1 LSGGVANTL
10 YKSRI
15 VTPVRLFRTTELP
28 RPWRARFNALRHVA
42 QLPIDRES
50 QAAAVYIDIG
60 LQLVVSVPI
69 TIVVPRVRAA
79 RHCRPIEI
87 IIPQARRSINYS
99 AAVTAHYSQNSR
111 RLIIIRLANPHKIL
125 K

>member
-1 LSGGVANTL
+1 LSGGVEDTL

-15 VTPVRLFRTTELP
+15 VIPVRVFRATELSS
-28 RPWRARFNALRHVA
+28 RRARFNALRHVA

-99 AAVTAHYSQNSR
+99 TAVTAHYLQNSR
-111 RLIIIRLANPHKIL
+111 RLVII
-125 K
+125 